1 MPRRFTCERHTPK
14 GRASCAKATKK
25 GLGYVEWDAPSAS
38 ATLLV
43 GRTRGTRP
51 GNRTGACA
59 KAPRETPLERP
70 EDAVFEMRSK
80 QVGAKNAGLTRMKA
94 RGIYQ
99 GAKENTVAIQIFPS
113 ELDGSWRGF
122 KKNIAKIAETLTAG
136 TCQDEVLV
144 VFDDGDR
151 KHTYSHAWTDE
162 DGTVFKPAGNKR
174 LIKKLRKP

>member
-1 MPRRFTCERHTPK
+1 
-14 GRASCAKATKK
+14 
-25 GLGYVEWDAPSAS
+25 
-38 ATLLV
+38 
-43 GRTRGTRP
+43 
-51 GNRTGACA
+51 
-59 KAPRETPLERP
+59 
-70 EDAVFEMRSK
+70 MRSK